1 MRHKTKNF
9 TKNFTTNIH
18 EPSRTTRSYRSTRP
32 SSEGPSWCS
41 FGLWLFFL
49 CILLSTG
56 VPLAAQDDDTLRGYI
71 TGGEDVN
78 AINAAEEF
86 RIGIH
91 AFNRY
96 AFNEAILS
104 FERSLAFRP
113 GEAIILD
120 WLGKAYYRSGLES
133 AALRQWRAALDAYGR
148 NSGPGMVVANRIE
161 TVANRRLLFP
171 VINDDVRYI
180 ESGRYPG
187 RYEDNVLYR
196 QPTAVLPHSD
206 GSAWVVAY
214 GSNEIVRIDVNGI
227 VKDRKRG
234 PINGFDRPYDL
245 VRGAGG
251 RMYLS
256 EYRGGRISMLSSQ
269 GDWLGYIGSKG
280 LGQGNFVGP
289 QNLTV
294 DEDGY
299 LYVVEY
305 GNQRISKFDP
315 DGVFVLSF
323 GLKSAVFPGFN
334 SPTGIAA
341 RNGHIYAADSA
352 AKTIYVFD
360 PNGNYLGILTDNLF
374 GPESL
379 RFLSDGRLIAAD
391 TNRVLLIDTDSAI
404 VRELGVAGNP
414 RTRIVGAD
422 MDSNGNLLAANFAA
436 GEVSVLTRFDD
447 LASGLFVQIERVYPD
462 RFPLVTVEVRVEDR
476 LRRPIVGLEGLNFLI
491 SEGGLTAGEQTFLLP
506 SYRVNRADIAMLYER
521 SSQTAGLRDDFA
533 AAARDIAN
541 ALGTQGQILSVI
553 SAGEQPQRERH
564 QNALEAAAR
573 GGTAQYSNRW
583 RFDLGLRLAATDL
596 LSGEKKRSVVY
607 VGSGSLGALAFE
619 QYSLSEMA
627 AYLANNAIVFN
638 AIIVGGGAPGALG
651 GLVDASEE
659 IRYLC
664 RETGGSVLPLYRP
677 AGIKEIIENIAFI
690 PNGLYALSYRS
701 SLPTDFGRAWLPV
714 EAEVYL
720 MERSGRDSS
729 GYFPPLE

>member
-1 MRHKTKNF
+1 MRYY
-9 TKNFTTNIH
+9 I
-18 EPSRTTRSYRSTRP
+18 SI
-32 SSEGPSWCS
+32 
-41 FGLWLFFL
+41 LAAALFFL
-49 CILLSTG
+49 AL
-56 VPLAAQDDDTLRGYI
+56 VPLTAQEDTRRGYV
-71 TGGEDVN
+71 TGGENVS

-91 AFNRY
+91 AYNRY
-96 AFNEAILS
+96 AFNEAIHS
-104 FERSLAFRP
+104 FERALSFRP
-113 GEAIILD
+113 GEAVIMD

-133 AALRQWRAALDAYGR
+133 TALNQWRAALDVYRR
-148 NSGPGMVVANRIE
+148 NSGPGMILQNRIE

-171 VINDDVRYI
+171 VANDDVRYI
-180 ESGRYPG
+180 EAGRYPG

-196 QPTAVLPHSD
+196 QPTALLPQSD

-214 GSNEIVRIDVNGI
+214 GSNELVRIDVNGI
-227 VKDRKRG
+227 VRDRKRG

-256 EYRGGRISMLSSQ
+256 EYRGGRISMLNAQ
-269 GDWLGYIGSKG
+269 GDWQGYIGSKG

-289 QNLTV
+289 QNLAV

-299 LYVVEY
+299 LYVVDY

-315 DGVFVLSF
+315 NGVFVLTF
-323 GLKSAVFPGFN
+323 GLKSAVFPGFT
-334 SPTGIAA
+334 SPTGIAV
-341 RNGHIYAADSA
+341 RGGRVFAADSA
-352 AKTIYVFD
+352 AKSIYVFD
-360 PNGNYLGILTDNLF
+360 PNGNYLGPLTDRLS

-379 RFLSDGRLIAAD
+379 RFLSDGRLLVAD

-414 RTRIVGAD
+414 KTRIVGAD
-422 MDSNGNLLAANFAA
+422 IDSNGNLLAANFAA

-447 LASGLFVQIERVYPD
+447 LASGLFVQIERVFVEQ
-462 RFPLVTVEVRVEDR
+462 FPQVTLEIRVEDR
-476 LRRPIVGLEGLNFLI
+476 LRRPIVGLDSLNFFL
-491 SEGGLTAGEQTFLLP
+491 SEGGRAVGEQTFLQP
-506 SYRVNRADIAMLYER
+506 AYRINRADISVLFER
-521 SSQTAGLRDDFA
+521 SPLTAGVTDDFA
-533 AAARDIAN
+533 AAIRDIAN
-541 ALGTQGQILSVI
+541 ALGSQGKILSVI

-564 QNALEAAAR
+564 ENALTAASR
-573 GGTAQYSNRW
+573 GSPAQYSSRW

-596 LSGEKKRSVVY
+596 LPGEKKRSVVY
-607 VGSGSLGALAFE
+607 VGSGSLGSLAFE

-627 AYLANNAIVFN
+627 AYLANNGIVFN
-638 AIIVGGGAPGALG
+638 AVLVGGGAQAE
-651 GLVDASEE
+651 ASEE

-664 RETGGSVLPLYRP
+664 RETGGKALPLYRP
-677 AGIKEIIENIAFI
+677 EGIKEIIENLAFL
-690 PNGLYALSYRS
+690 PNGLYSLRYRS

>member
-1 MRHKTKNF
+1 MNSSNNMQKLL
-9 TKNFTTNIH
+9 
-18 EPSRTTRSYRSTRP
+18 RSVT
-32 SSEGPSWCS
+32 
-41 FGLWLFFL
+41 LALLLLFL
-49 CILLSTG
+49 P
-56 VPLAAQDDDTLRGYI
+56 PLAAQEGSRRSHI
-71 TGGEDVN
+71 TGGDDAN
-78 AINAAEEF
+78 AVNAAEEF

-91 AFNRY
+91 AYNRY

-104 FERSLAFRP
+104 FERALAFRP
-113 GEAIILD
+113 GEAIIMD

-133 AALRQWRAALDAYGR
+133 TALRQWRAALDAYGR
-148 NSGPGMVVANRIE
+148 NTGAGMVVNNRIE

-171 VINDDVRYI
+171 VANDDVRYI

-187 RYEDNVLYR
+187 RYEENVLYR
-196 QPTAVLPHSD
+196 QPTAVLPQSD

-214 GSNEIVRIDVNGI
+214 GSNEIVRIDVNGL

-245 VRGAGG
+245 VRGVEG

-256 EYRGGRISMLSSQ
+256 EYRGGRVSILSSQ

-280 LGQGNFVGP
+280 LGQGMFVGP
-289 QNLTV
+289 QNMAV

-299 LYVVEY
+299 LYVVDY

-323 GLKSAVFPGFN
+323 GMKTISFPGFH

-341 RNGHIYAADSA
+341 RSGRIYAADA
-352 AKTIYVFD
+352 IAKCIYIFD
-360 PNGNYLGILTDNLF
+360 PNGNYLGILAGELS

-379 RFLSDGRLIAAD
+379 RFLSDGRLLAAD

-414 RTRIVGAD
+414 KTRIVGSD
-422 MDSNGNLLAANFAA
+422 MDSNGNLLAANFAI

-447 LASGLFVQIERVYPD
+447 LASGLFVQIERAYTD
-462 RFPLVTVEVRVEDR
+462 EFPLVTLEIRVEDR
-476 LRRPIVGLEGLNFLI
+476 LRRSIVGLEGLNFFL
-491 SEGGLTAGEQTFLLP
+491 SEGGRSVSEQSFFQP
-506 SYRVNRADIAMLYER
+506 AFRFNRADIAVLFER
-521 SSQTAGLRDDFA
+521 SSATAAVRDDLA
-533 AAARDIAN
+533 AAVRDISR
-541 ALGTQGQILSVI
+541 ALGPQGQIVSVI
-553 SAGEQPQRERH
+553 SAGEQPQRERYE
-564 QNALEAAAR
+564 NALESAAR
-573 GGTAQYSNRW
+573 GSPAVYSSRW
-583 RFDLGLRLAATDL
+583 RFDLGLRLAATSL
-596 LSGEKKRSVVY
+596 LPAEKKRSVVY

-619 QYSLSEMA
+619 QYSLSELA

-638 AIIVGGGAPGALG
+638 AVLVGGSGR
-651 GLVDASEE
+651 ASEE
-659 IRYLC
+659 IAYLC
-664 RETGGSVLPLYRP
+664 RETGGKALPLYRP
-677 AGIKEIIENIAFI
+677 EGIKELVENIAFI
-690 PNGLYALSYRS
+690 PNGLYSLRYRS

>member
-1 MRHKTKNF
+1 MAEAKN
-9 TKNFTTNIH
+9 
-18 EPSRTTRSYRSTRP
+18 TRKQPCVTP
-32 SSEGPSWCS
+32 W
-41 FGLWLFFL
+41 FFFL
-49 CILLSTG
+49 SLLLLSHFLG
-56 VPLAAQDDDTLRGYI
+56 AQEGARRSHI

-78 AINAAEEF
+78 AVNAADEF

-104 FERSLAFRP
+104 FERALAFRP
-113 GEAIILD
+113 GEAIIME

-133 AALRQWRAALDAYGR
+133 TALRQWRAALDAYGR
-148 NSGPGMVVANRIE
+148 NTGAGMIINNRIE
-161 TVANRRLLFP
+161 TVGNRRLLFP
-171 VINDDVRYI
+171 VANDDVRYI

-245 VRGAGG
+245 VRGVEG

-256 EYRGGRISMLSSQ
+256 EYRGGRVSILSSQ

-280 LGQGNFVGP
+280 LGQGMLVGP
-289 QNLTV
+289 QNMTV

-299 LYVVEY
+299 LYVVDY

-315 DGVFVLSF
+315 DGIFVLSF
-323 GLKSAVFPGFN
+323 GFKNIIFPGFN

-341 RNGHIYAADSA
+341 RNGRIFAADA
-352 AKTIYVFD
+352 IAKCIYIFD
-360 PNGNYLGILTDNLF
+360 TNGNYLGILTDELS

-379 RFLSDGRLIAAD
+379 RFISDGRLIAAD

-414 RTRIVGAD
+414 KTRIVSAD
-422 MDSNGNLLAANFAA
+422 MDSNGNLLAANFAI

-447 LASGLFVQIERVYPD
+447 LASGLFVQIERVYSEE
-462 RFPLVTVEVRVEDR
+462 FPLVTLEVKVEDR
-476 LRRPIVGLEGLNFLI
+476 LRRSIVGLEGLNFFL
-491 SEGGLTAGEQTFLLP
+491 SEGGRQVSEQSFFQP
-506 SYRVNRADIAMLYER
+506 AFRVNRADISVLFER
-521 SSQTAGLRDDFA
+521 SSLTAGLRDDFA
-533 AAARDIAN
+533 AAMRDINN
-541 ALGTQGQILSVI
+541 ALGQGRVVSVI
-553 SAGEQPQRERH
+553 SAGEQPRRERH
-564 QNALEAAAR
+564 ETAETAAR
-573 GGTAQYSNRW
+573 GVPAAYSNRW

-596 LSGEKKRSVVY
+596 LPAGKKRSVVY

-627 AYLANNAIVFN
+627 AYLANNGIVFN
-638 AIIVGGGAPGALG
+638 AVLIGDGSASR
-651 GLVDASEE
+651 ASEE

-664 RETGGSVLPLYRP
+664 RETGGTALPLYR
-677 AGIKEIIENIAFI
+677 AEGIKEMVENIAFL
-690 PNGLYALSYRS
+690 PNGLYSLRYRS